1 MTYDKK
7 VAKSIIKRYLKD
19 TGYIDEQVTV
29 VDMYDMLK
37 NRMQFGNAEAQVII
51 AALTIAGAEWK
62 K

>member
-1 MTYDKK
+1 MIKK

-19 TGYIDEQVTV
+19 TGYIDKQVTV

-62 K
+62 Q